1 MESGIRPIRFQ
12 DLLIC
17 TIIIKRHLSE
27 TGEEDANWW
36 LINKLW
42 TNLQGWSLLKLSILS
57 RGGGNLYE
65 N

>member
-1 MESGIRPIRFQ
+1 MESDIRPIRFQ

-17 TIIIKRHLSE
+17 TIIIKRHLS
-27 TGEEDANWW
+27 EDANWW

>member
-1 MESGIRPIRFQ
+1 MESDIRPIRYQ

-42 TNLQGWSLLKLSILS
+42 TNLQGWSLLKLNILS